1 MSLLILSTSLNS
13 DSNSRLLAREAEHVL
28 RADGAEV
35 TFTDLRELPL
45 PLCDGEA
52 AYAHPHVAR
61 ARHLVASAVGI
72 LVATPIYNY
81 DASAAAKNFV
91 ELTGDAWENKTV
103 AFLCS
108 AGGHG
113 SFMSIMALANS
124 LMLDFRCVIVPRFVY
139 ATGGSFADGKLTDE
153 KIAARVAECARAAAK
168 LAAAVKGV
176 P

>member
-1 MSLLILSTSLNS
+1 MSLLILSASLNS
-13 DSNSRLLAREAEHVL
+13 DSNSRLLAREAERVL
-28 RADGAEV
+28 RTDGAEV
-35 TFTDLRELPL
+35 TFLDLRDLPL
-45 PLCDGEA
+45 PLCDGDE
-52 AYAHPHVAR
+52 AYAHPNVAR
-61 ARHLVASAVGI
+61 ARHLVASADGI

-81 DASAAAKNFV
+81 DANAAAKNFV

-139 ATGGSFADGKLTDE
+139 ATGAAFSGDKITDPN
-153 KIAARVAECARAAAK
+153 ITARIAECARATAN
-168 LAAAVKGV
+168 LAAAVKSVG
-176 P
+176 